1 MPENADPMNEPP
13 TPRPLVGRSS
23 DDDWYLVEGAPDA
36 SCAAAGDARRAIRYP
51 GPRAAMP

>member
-1 MPENADPMNEPP
+1 LLEPCFAAN
-13 TPRPLVGRSS
+13 PRTLVGRSS